1 MEATKEAKVYQKEV
15 EFLRFLLGSK
25 VDLSKIMKESRERD
39 SKLDRRKPWE
49 VSNNE

>member
-1 MEATKEAKVYQKEV
+1 MEATKEAKVYQKELKFLS
-15 EFLRFLLGSK
+15 FLRGRK

-39 SKLDRRKPWE
+39 SKLDRRKQWE